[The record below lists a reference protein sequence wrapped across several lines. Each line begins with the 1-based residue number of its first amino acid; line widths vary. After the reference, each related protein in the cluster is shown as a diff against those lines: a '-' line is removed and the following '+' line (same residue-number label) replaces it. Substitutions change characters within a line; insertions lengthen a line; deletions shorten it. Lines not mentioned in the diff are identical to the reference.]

1 MENEHR
7 EKTDNE
13 FCKVFHKNTL
23 TQRLLI
29 AG

>member
-1 MENEHR
+1 MEKEHR

-13 FCKVFHKNTL
+13 FCKVFHKNAL
-23 TQRLLI
+23 TQHLLI